1 MSSRNVQKRRTTV
14 ARNSVT
20 EQRRSGFYRAAAV
33 FAGSLVLFANAAA
46 AEPIGLGWPQPNGPG
61 SPVYITYSY
70 SNLLDE
76 TFFLTSPNEFRA
88 ATEEA
93 LRLWAAYAPVN
104 FIEVQDSGPPPSD
117 SPYSADL
124 HPQIRIGHHDTADLA
139 HAYYPGVDGLAGDVH
154 IATGI
159 PWTIGEGHWNF
170 LEAIAHEL
178 GHAIGLEHELLEPAV
193 MNPSYPFHRFQ
204 GLGSGFLFPADIRA
218 EQRLYGV
225 GVGSV
230 QPLDPSPEPTTY
242 LLVGGGL
249 FALLLV
255 RRARTQTSTL
265 NSRVTR

>member
-1 MSSRNVQKRRTTV
+1 MIGKSAAVSSRNAQKRRTDV
-14 ARNSVT
+14 APNSVRK
-20 EQRRSGFYRAAAV
+20 QRHSGFCRAAA
-33 FAGSLVLFANAAA
+33 FGGLLVLFANAAA
-46 AEPIGLGWPQPNGPG
+46 AEPINLAWPQPNGPG
-61 SPVYITYSY
+61 SPVYISYSY
-70 SNLLDE
+70 SNLLDG
-76 TFFLTSPNEFRA
+76 TFFLISPDEFRA

-93 LRLWAAYAPVN
+93 LRLWAANAPLN

-170 LEAIAHEL
+170 LEAITHEL

-193 MNPSYPFHRFQ
+193 MNPSYPSHRFQ
-204 GLGSGFLFPADIRA
+204 GLGTRFLFPADIRA
-218 EQRLYGV
+218 EQRIYGV

-230 QPLDPSPEPTTY
+230 HAIDLSPEQSTY

-249 FALLLV
+249 SALLLA
-255 RRARTQTSTL
+255 RRARTHA
-265 NSRVTR
+265 